1 MPVDEAMDEVDER
14 LLTYMKTYD
23 FVKFPWSSEEA
34 AAELGVD
41 VSRIYQAVSK
51 IQKLKK
57 REVFVYYKEGAV
69 HIQTE

>member
-1 MPVDEAMDEVDER
+1 MPADDAMDEVDER

-34 AAELGVD
+34 AAELGVE
-41 VSRIYQAVSK
+41 VGRIYQSISK